1 MGNTGWPTLSYEE
14 IKKKVIANSYIE
26 KNEGDLGEVK
36 LTGMLIVTEME
47 FTKTFESLQT
57 ETEYFLNGYFVQN
70 FKQVSS
76 AT

>member
-47 FTKTFESLQT
+47 FTKTFESL
-57 ETEYFLNGYFVQN
+57 
-70 FKQVSS
+70 
-76 AT
+76 